1 MEEYLLC
8 TELYDE
14 SNNFGQKAIFLEKY
28 LWNKNTT
35 ITIKFLENGD
45 DIERKQI
52 NNDQKNVDP
61 LQFQIQN
68 SSLKPPEIVKLV
80 VQERIQPLIN
90 LKLNFVD
97 DSNDANIRISF
108 DKTKGS
114 WSTNGTDALKIVDK
128 NKATMNFGWLDVRT
142 ILHEFGHVLGMG
154 HEHQGPFSNIQ
165 WNKPL
170 LYRVYND
177 SLGWDKKKV
186 NRQIINRYNY
196 KDSIGSYFDP
206 LSIMIYFFPAK
217 LTLNNL
223 GTPENNRLSG
233 YDVLWITKTY
243 SKDQSEDGYISP
255 EDFYLQ
261 TYGITLDEA
270 LKESDKESDKYSKPS
285 VWWWKILIAIIV
297 FMIFAALIFKF
308 YKSRKQQSYHRI
320 DRGIKL
326 SSVKYKI

>member
-1 MEEYLLC
+1 MEDYLLC
-8 TELYDE
+8 TELDDDDQNE
-14 SNNFGQKAIFLEKY
+14 MNNSGQKAIFLQKY

-35 ITIKFLENGD
+35 ITIGFLENGY

-68 SSLKPPEIVKLV
+68 SSLNPQEIVKLV
-80 VQERIQPLIN
+80 VQERIQPLVN
-90 LKLNFVD
+90 LELKFVYD
-97 DSNDANIRISF
+97 NPNEANIRISF

-114 WSTNGTDALKIVDK
+114 WSANGTNALKVDK
-128 NKATMNFGWLDVRT
+128 TKATMNFGWLDVGT
-142 ILHEFGHVLGMG
+142 ILHEFGHLLGMT

-170 LYRVYND
+170 LYRVYKS
-177 SLGWDKKKV
+177 SLGWNPDKV
-186 NRQIINRYNY
+186 NKQIINRHNY
-196 KDSIGSYFDP
+196 RDIIGSDFDP
-206 LSIMIYFFPAK
+206 LSIMIYFFSPK

-233 YDVLWITKTY
+233 HDVLWITKIY
-243 SKDQSEDGYISP
+243 PKDPSDHDYISP

-270 LKESDKESDKYSKPS
+270 LKESDKEADKYPKLF
-285 VWWWKILIAIIV
+285 VWWKMLIAIIV
-297 FMIFAALIFKF
+297 FMIFVAVIFKF
-308 YKSRKQQSYHRI
+308 YKSRKQPAYHRI
-320 DRGIKL
+320 DYG
-326 SSVKYKI
+326 SNKYL